1 MGVSELECRV
11 EAYNSLIKSQLR
23 LIRNL
28 EKRNKDLTSARIVFD
43 SLRFSLFLAT
53 HDWHRARCQ
62 GRQPGTD
69 IRSAPSGPNTKLG
82 LVVLTHADHAS
93 RGGGGKTSMK
103 VEENLSGPSDDKNK
117 EVAESSSTGTKTG
130 PEPTNESPRRYFDFR
145 PLTEEEKMEF
155 ANSLA
160 GEGRLKL
167 IDPAETRRS
176 IGSAA

>member
-1 MGVSELECRV
+1 MGISELGRRV
-11 EAYNSLIKSQLR
+11 DEYNSLIKSQLR
-23 LIRNL
+23 LIRKL

-62 GRQPGTD
+62 GEQPEAD
-69 IRSAPSGPNTKLG
+69 IRPTSSSHSTK

-93 RGGGGKTSMK
+93 RGVGWKTTMK
-103 VEENLSGPSDDKNK
+103 AEENVSAPIDDKNK
-117 EVAESSSTGTKTG
+117 ESADSPAILAKTGSEPTSESS
-130 PEPTNESPRRYFDFR
+130 RRYFNFR
-145 PLTEEEKMEF
+145 PLTEDEKREF
-155 ANSLA
+155 AKTLS

-167 IDPAETRRS
+167 IDPAETRHS

>member
-1 MGVSELECRV
+1 MGISELGRRV
-11 EAYNSLIKSQLR
+11 DEYNSLIKSQLR
-23 LIRNL
+23 LIRKL

-62 GRQPGTD
+62 GEQPEAD
-69 IRSAPSGPNTKLG
+69 IRPTSSSHSTK

-93 RGGGGKTSMK
+93 RGVGWKTTMK
-103 VEENLSGPSDDKNK
+103 AEENLSAPIDDKNK
-117 EVAESSSTGTKTG
+117 ESADSPAILAKTGSEPTSESS
-130 PEPTNESPRRYFDFR
+130 RRYFNFR
-145 PLTEEEKMEF
+145 PLTEDEKREF
-155 ANSLA
+155 AKTLS

-167 IDPAETRRS
+167 IDPAETRHS